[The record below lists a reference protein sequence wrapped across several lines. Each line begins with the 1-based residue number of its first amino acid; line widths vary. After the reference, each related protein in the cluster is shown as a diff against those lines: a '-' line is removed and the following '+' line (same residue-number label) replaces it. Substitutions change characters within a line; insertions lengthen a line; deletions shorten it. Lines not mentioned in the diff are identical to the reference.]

1 MNNVLLSS
9 TACGKSRRT
18 PFGSRGFTLIE
29 LLIVS
34 LIIAMLAAFALPAYS
49 DYITRSRIPEATS
62 GLANKRARVELFYD
76 NNRTYVGAPDCA
88 PDSST
93 SKYFVFSCNPA
104 PTASAYTL
112 QAAGTGA
119 MAGFTFT
126 IDQSNAKA
134 TTAVP
139 TGWTSNAGC
148 WILRKDG
155 SC

>member
-1 MNNVLLSS
+1 MNNPQLSP
-9 TACGKSRRT
+9 TAAAKSRGI
-18 PFGSRGFTLIE
+18 PFGAQGFTLIE
-29 LLIVS
+29 LLIVVV
-34 LIIAMLAAFALPAYS
+34 IISMLAAFALPAYS

-76 NNRTYVGAPDCA
+76 NNRTYVGAPDCVS
-88 PDSST
+88 DSTT
-93 SKYFVFSCNPA
+93 SKHFTFSCSTELAN
-104 PTASAYTL
+104 AYVL
-112 QAAGTGA
+112 QAVGTGA

-139 TGWTSNAGC
+139 GGWSSNAGC
-148 WILRKDG
+148 WVLRKDG

>member
-34 LIIAMLAAFALPAYS
+34 LIIAMLAAFALPAYN
-49 DYITRSRIPEATS
+49 DYIVRSRIPEATS

-76 NNRTYVGAPDCA
+76 NNRTYVGAPDCVA
-88 PDSST
+88 DSTT
-93 SKYFVFSCNPA
+93 SKYFTFSCSSELAN
-104 PTASAYTL
+104 AYVL
-112 QAAGTGA
+112 QAVGSGA
-119 MAGFTFT
+119 MAGFTYT

-139 TGWTSNAGC
+139 AGWSSNAGC
-148 WILRKDG
+148 WVLRKDG